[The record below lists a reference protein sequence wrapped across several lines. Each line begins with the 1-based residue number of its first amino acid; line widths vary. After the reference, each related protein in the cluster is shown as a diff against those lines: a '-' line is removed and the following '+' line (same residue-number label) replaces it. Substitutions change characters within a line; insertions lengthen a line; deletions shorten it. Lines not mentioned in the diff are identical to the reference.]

1 MASTNEGKPVK
12 TRLEQLLDAKNR
24 ADTAKN
30 KAVQRAKKISDELK
44 AQLDKERTHRL
55 CERGG
60 HLESHLV
67 EAELLTD
74 EEVFRLI
81 DYIFSFN
88 SIRQIVA
95 DLIAIHHGEK
105 IGTVDEVFAEAR
117 NRQNQH
123 FQNRASQSHEG

>member
-1 MASTNEGKPVK
+1 MAPTNEGKPVK
-12 TRLEQLLDAKNR
+12 TRMEQLLDAKQK
-24 ADTAKN
+24 ADAAKN
-30 KAVQRAKKISDELK
+30 KAVLRAKKVSDELK
-44 AQLDKERTHRL
+44 AQREKERTHRL

-74 EEVFRLI
+74 AEVFRLI
-81 DYIFSFN
+81 DYVFSFN

-95 DLIAIHHGEK
+95 ELIAIHRGEK
-105 IGTVDEVFAEAR
+105 AGTVDEVFAEAR

-123 FQNRASQSHEG
+123 FQNRAPQSHEG